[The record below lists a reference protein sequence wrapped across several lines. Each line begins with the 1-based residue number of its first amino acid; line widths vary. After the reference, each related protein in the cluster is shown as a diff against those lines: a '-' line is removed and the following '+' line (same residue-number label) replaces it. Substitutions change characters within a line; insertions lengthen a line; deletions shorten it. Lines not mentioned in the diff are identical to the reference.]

1 MANEEIQMGK
11 IREMMKE
18 RNRNR
23 YRTKAQ
29 PSKRR
34 KLGDA
39 SYSNNNEDPATSSQT
54 EKRKPEE
61 AENAPNSKKAKT
73 RDIRELFRRQEE
85 DDQIAEN
92 TPGDGQ
98 GDAQH
103 DDPPAEHPAVTGDD
117 QGDAH
122 QGDAQH
128 AHYGEL
134 EEVELTN

>member
-1 MANEEIQMGK
+1 
-11 IREMMKE
+11 MK
-18 RNRNR
+18 N
-23 YRTKAQ
+23 
-29 PSKRR
+29 SK
-34 KLGDA
+34 
-39 SYSNNNEDPATSSQT
+39 
-54 EKRKPEE
+54 
-61 AENAPNSKKAKT
+61 AENAQNSMKAKT

-92 TPGDGQ
+92 TTADGQ

-134 EEVELTN
+134 EEVELTNWEEKFIQYREETVRLEKEKEERISRAEKQEESWKLLRECISYINEN